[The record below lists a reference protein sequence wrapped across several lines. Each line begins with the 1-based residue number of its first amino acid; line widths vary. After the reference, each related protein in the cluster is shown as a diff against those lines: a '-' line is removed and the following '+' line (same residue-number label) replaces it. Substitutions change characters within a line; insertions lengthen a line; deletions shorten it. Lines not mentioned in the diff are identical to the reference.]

1 MFSRIS
7 SIPSLA
13 TSALLDGCSRVHA
26 AGIDPNTMNR
36 FLLSNLQEVLF
47 VN

>member
-1 MFSRIS
+1 MFIRILPLQPVVAVRGLQRLHR
-7 SIPSLA
+7 I
-13 TSALLDGCSRVHA
+13 HA
-26 AGIDPNTMNR
+26 AGVDPNTMNR

>member
-1 MFSRIS
+1 MVIEFH
-7 SIPSLA
+7 PSLS
-13 TSALLDGCSRVHA
+13 TMGGRIGCHPVHG

-47 VN
+47 VT